1 MRPALNRALLQN
13 INDCKQ
19 ASKGMF
25 QQVVLQMP
33 KMKEIGWRWNRGSQ
47 FVRTILWTA
56 KTPGIGNFQRSNF
69 SSFYFH
75 LSCPQESLYDTE
87 ESLPT
92 KVILDSNWI
101 GWERQCHWSRTISNS
116 DSVQYSHSLWMFS
129 VDFLFTQPHH
139 LTNGHHCLLLI
150 VIIIWITCP
159 IAHIPCMCV
168 LRLFRRI
175 PSLLLNLK

>member
-13 INDCKQ
+13 IKDCKQ

-25 QQVVLQMP
+25 LQVVLQMP
-33 KMKEIGWRWNRGSQ
+33 KMKEIGWWWNRGLQ

-92 KVILDSNWI
+92 KVILDSTWI
-101 GWERQCHWSRTISNS
+101 GWERQCHLIQW
-116 DSVQYSHSLWMFS
+116 HSAIFTFFMDVFCR
-129 VDFLFTQPHH
+129 FLFVHPHH